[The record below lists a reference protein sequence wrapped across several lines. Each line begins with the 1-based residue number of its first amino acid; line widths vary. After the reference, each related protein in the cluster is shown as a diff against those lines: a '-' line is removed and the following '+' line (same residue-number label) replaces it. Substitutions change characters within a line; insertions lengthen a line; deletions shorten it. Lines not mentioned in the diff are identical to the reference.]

1 MNKCVFAFGNGR
13 KERKRNTYSNKKP
26 AKCWMEILVRTSFS
40 LKISQSKSLFS
51 CDMKRVGHKIFTAVT
66 KKYKNIFSI
75 FN

>member
-13 KERKRNTYSNKKP
+13 KERKRKTSSKKP

-66 KKYKNIFSI
+66 KKYKNNF
-75 FN
+75 FDL

>member
-1 MNKCVFAFGNGR
+1 MEKK
-13 KERKRNTYSNKKP
+13 KEKETLQKKP

-66 KKYKNIFSI
+66 KKIQKHF
-75 FN
+75 FDL

>member
-1 MNKCVFAFGNGR
+1 MEEK
-13 KERKRNTYSNKKP
+13 KEKKNTSSNKKP

-66 KKYKNIFSI
+66 KKIQKHF
-75 FN
+75 FDL